1 MKKRLLVVVDMVN
14 GFINEG
20 ALADKGINKITPNI
34 LKLMDKAEE
43 KNIPIVA
50 FRDCHE
56 VTDAE
61 FKFYPPHCLKG
72 TSESDFIPELKNRE
86 NDFSL
91 IIDKNTTNGFL
102 TPEFQDFIKKN
113 YFDEV
118 VVTGCCTDICVYD
131 FCESLIN
138 YIAENNLNTEIV
150 IPYNCVDTFNGVN
163 NDRIIR
169 QINALDYLAQ
179 TGFVKIKGN
188 KQIEEFFNRSA
199 EEYRCEDEEMYKY

>member
-34 LKLMDKAEE
+34 LKLMDKAKE

-56 VTDAE
+56 MTDAE
-61 FKFYPPHCLKG
+61 FKIYPPHCLKG

-91 IIDKNTTNGFL
+91 IIDKNTTNGFI
-102 TPEFQDFIKKN
+102 TCEFQNFIKRN
-113 YFDEV
+113 HFDEV
-118 VVTGCCTDICVYD
+118 IVTGCCTDICVYD
-131 FCESLIN
+131 FCQSYVD
-138 YIAENNLNTEIV
+138 YIAEHNLDTDIV
-150 IPYNCVDTFNGVN
+150 IPFNCVDTFNGVN
-163 NDRIIR
+163 NDRMVRNIW
-169 QINALDYLAQ
+169 ALDNLAK
-179 TGFVKIKGN
+179 TGFVKIKGD
-188 KQIEEFFNRSA
+188 KRVEEFFKLSQLEDRL
-199 EEYRCEDEEMYKY
+199 EDEEVY